1 MLDIVITEIDTIAR
15 IIFVIVTTVTFAIA
29 LSTFFRFRSKKSALL
44 TTGFAIFFIHGLIS
58 IPELFFPDYHVIF
71 TDTLHL
77 LLDAI
82 AILFILAGTLK
93 D

>member
-1 MLDIVITEIDTIAR
+1 MIVTEIDTIAR
-15 IIFVIVTTVTFAIA
+15 IIFVIVTTITFAIA
-29 LSTFFRFRSKKSALL
+29 LLSYSRFRNKKTTLL
-44 TTGFAIFFIHGLIS
+44 TIGFALFFVHGLIS
-58 IPELFFPDYHVIF
+58 IPELFLPGYDTMF